1 MLQYETERVFTMKKK
16 LLFCTFNMDTACVEL
31 KYSDGSM
38 IAIDCDEVEY
48 EVANNLKQRT
58 ELNYLVYN
66 DPMSYAEMIL
76 NGEIEDY
83 LKRVTR

>member
-1 MLQYETERVFTMKKK
+1 MQTVFSGVHGLLQYEIERVFTKKKK
-16 LLFCTFNMDTACVEL
+16 LLSCVFNMVTACVEL

-38 IAIDCDEVEY
+38 IAMDCDEVEY

-66 DPMSYAEMIL
+66 DPRS
-76 NGEIEDY
+76 
-83 LKRVTR
+83 

>member
-1 MLQYETERVFTMKKK
+1 
-16 LLFCTFNMDTACVEL
+16 MDTACVEL

-38 IAIDCDEVEY
+38 IAMDCDEVEY

-66 DPMSYAEMIL
+66 DPRS
-76 NGEIEDY
+76 
-83 LKRVTR
+83 

>member
-1 MLQYETERVFTMKKK
+1 MKKK
-16 LLFCTFNMDTACVEL
+16 LLSCAFNTDTACVEL

-38 IAIDCDEVEY
+38 IAMDCEEVEY

-66 DPMSYAEMIL
+66 DPRS
-76 NGEIEDY
+76 
-83 LKRVTR
+83 

>member
-1 MLQYETERVFTMKKK
+1 MKKK
-16 LLFCTFNMDTACVEL
+16 LLSCTFNMDTASVEL

>member
-1 MLQYETERVFTMKKK
+1 
-16 LLFCTFNMDTACVEL
+16 
-31 KYSDGSM
+31 M